1 MINGISNQIA
11 IAKQPLRLALDKQLN
26 SFQRF

>member
-11 IAKQPLRLALDKQLN
+11 IAKTAASTSTDKQLN